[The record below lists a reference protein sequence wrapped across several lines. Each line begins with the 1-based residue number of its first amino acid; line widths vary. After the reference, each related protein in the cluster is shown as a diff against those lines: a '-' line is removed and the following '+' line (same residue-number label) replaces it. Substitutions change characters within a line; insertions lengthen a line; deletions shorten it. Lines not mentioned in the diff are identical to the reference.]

1 MGLREGPHTA
11 WGVAVRLIIQPEAE
25 RDLAEAFTWYETQR
39 PGLGNELL
47 LSIEASLAAIQRRPE
62 TFPVV
67 HREIRRALI
76 RRFPY
81 GIFFV
86 IDEASL
92 IVIAIFHAK
101 RDPRRWE
108 SRKTP

>member
-1 MGLREGPHTA
+1 MGLREGSHTA

-25 RDLAEAFTWYETQR
+25 RDLAEAFIWYETQR

-62 TFPVV
+62 SFPII

-81 GIFFV
+81 GIFYIVDEDSLV
-86 IDEASL
+86 IL
-92 IVIAIFHAK
+92 AIFHAK
-101 RDPRRWE
+101 RDPRKWKKRE
-108 SRKTP
+108 TP